1 MPFLRRRPPPSP
13 SLTATLTGHGR
24 AVNAAGFSP
33 DGRLLASGCADWTMI
48 LWDVTDP
55 ARAAQR
61 AALTHPGP
69 GGGGRPPPPG
79 AGGRGAGGGA
89 GGGRAAPAGDLG
101 SGRRGSARTGGC
113 WRPETRTRP

>member
-13 SLTATLTGHGR
+13 SLTATLTGHSR

-33 DGRLLASGCADWTMI
+33 DGRLLASGCADWTVI

-69 GGGGRPPPPG
+69 D
-79 AGGRGAGGGA
+79 GRGAPLPSGIWGPGGGA
-89 GGGRAAPAGDLG
+89 QPGRAAAGV
-101 SGRRGSARTGGC
+101 RKRGQDRELVGC
-113 WRPETRTRP
+113 